1 MKHEILQIIL
11 GIVLGTIAIPL
22 IFLFCK
28 AFIIQVDNETNILM
42 CRFGKLIKI
51 YTKPGL
57 HFCLEKILP
66 TCQTI
71 SVSLKKD
78 FRTFEEIHINDLSGT
93 TIIIDLWVEFNIT
106 SPVKAAFQVENLEK
120 SLQSTLTSAA
130 TSILGTLEFKQI
142 LSNRNALN
150 QKIKDEIKNETLR
163 WGITVDKIFI
173 SKLSLLPE
181 VSQQL
186 FDTVA
191 ARLEKAKADIEE
203 VGRLDAQ
210 LLEAETASKVAAL
223 VAEAK
228 GQYSLSIGK
237 AYQKLA
243 QNPELFEAYTRL
255 YEYSLIKP
263 HRTIAF
269 QGFANEEMIA
279 MQGSL
284 PQILSY
290 DETHSI
296 PPHTQNHFMQNI
308 SQKNS
313 FSHKKNEISP
323 ES

>member
-1 MKHEILQIIL
+1 MKHEVLQLIL
-11 GIVLGTIAIPL
+11 GIVFGTFTIPL
-22 IFLFCK
+22 IFLICK

-42 CRFGKLIKI
+42 CRFGKLVKI
-51 YTKPGL
+51 FKKPGL
-57 HFCLEKILP
+57 HFCFEKILP

-106 SPVKAAFQVENLEK
+106 CPVKAAFQVENLEK

-210 LLEAETASKVAAL
+210 LLEAETSSKVAAL

-228 GQYSLSIGK
+228 GQYSLCIGN

-243 QNPELFEAYTRL
+243 QNPELFDAYTKL

-269 QGFANEEMIA
+269 QGFSDEEMFA

-290 DETHSI
+290 DETSTFN
-296 PPHTQNHFMQNI
+296 PHTQNHFMQNI
-308 SQKNS
+308 SQKS
-313 FSHKKNEISP
+313 TSSHKKNEISP
-323 ES
+323 